1 VIYAHIHPQ
10 ILWNIQIFI
19 NDFSHLLIRSLS
31 AMAEDRLQR
40 MEDKIDRMSQAIVAM
55 ARVEESEKQAIAKG
69 QKIVFAERLFWM
81 VLSGA
86 VGLAFIYLR

>member
-1 VIYAHIHPQ
+1 
-10 ILWNIQIFI
+10 
-19 NDFSHLLIRSLS
+19 LIRSLS

>member
-1 VIYAHIHPQ
+1 
-10 ILWNIQIFI
+10 
-19 NDFSHLLIRSLS
+19 
-31 AMAEDRLQR
+31 MTEERLQR

-55 ARVEESEKQAIAKG
+55 ARMEERMISVFKRLDACDETIKKIDERMDESEKQAIARG
-69 QKIVFAERLFWM
+69 QKIAFAECLFWM